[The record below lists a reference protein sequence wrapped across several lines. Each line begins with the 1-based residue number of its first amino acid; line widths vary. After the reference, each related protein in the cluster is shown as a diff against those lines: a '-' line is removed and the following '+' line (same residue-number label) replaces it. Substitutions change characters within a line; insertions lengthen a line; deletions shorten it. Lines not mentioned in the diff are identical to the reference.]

1 MRKIFIFIIL
11 LFLCKFE
18 IPTAS
23 AQKTSLTH
31 SPTAAESEETE
42 TTPEPTSEAEKYPGK
57 DGAEMVFIPE
67 GSFIMGTDDGNA
79 LTSSRPAHEVTL
91 RDYWIDRY
99 EVSNAQYAE
108 CVKAKFCTLPKEL
121 TSGTRDDYYKN
132 SDYANYPVIHVNH
145 QQASAYCEWA
155 GKRLPTEA
163 EWEKAARG
171 EQGFLYPWGNN
182 LPDEIPAQINRFQS
196 GDTAPVDSFPEGASP
211 YGIFNMEG
219 NVWEWTADQFDEFW
233 YSSSPSDN
241 PKASF
246 GINDYVIRGFSW
258 AYPFSRYEITIRN
271 AFYILNHTYDLGFR
285 CAYSE

>member
-1 MRKIFIFIIL
+1 MRKIFFIVIL
-11 LFLCKFE
+11 LFLCNFKLPN
-18 IPTAS
+18 IS
-23 AQKTSLTH
+23 AQKTTLTH
-31 SPTAAESEETE
+31 TPSAAGSAETE
-42 TTPEPTSEAEKYPGK
+42 TPEPTAEAAKFPGK
-57 DGAEMVFIPE
+57 DGAEMVFIPA
-67 GSFIMGTDDGNA
+67 GSFIMGTDDVNA

-99 EVSNAQYAE
+99 EVSNAQYAA
-108 CVKAKFCTLPKEL
+108 CVKAKYCSEPKEIS
-121 TSGTRDDYYKN
+121 SGTRNDYYK
-132 SDYANYPVIHVNH
+132 SEDYANYPVIHINH
-145 QQASAYCEWA
+145 YQAAAYCEWA

-171 EQGFLYPWGNN
+171 EQGFLYPWGND

-211 YGIFNMEG
+211 YGVFNMEG

-246 GINDYVIRGFSW
+246 GINDFVIRGFSW

-271 AFYILNHTYDLGFR
+271 AFYSLNHTYDLGFR